1 MVPEPEMAINTIVH
15 LITGFR
21 VPIKPTIVLY
31 FIYLITGSLSLL
43 IVRTIWRDDAVK
55 YSPKIGQLVKLVKTL
70 KSSSQYE
77 AEAQKI
83 QP

>member
-1 MVPEPEMAINTIVH
+1 
-15 LITGFR
+15 
-21 VPIKPTIVLY
+21 
-31 FIYLITGSLSLL
+31 
-43 IVRTIWRDDAVK
+43 VK

>member
-1 MVPEPEMAINTIVH
+1 LIIRDNAKPELGAPGN
-15 LITGFR
+15 
-21 VPIKPTIVLY
+21 
-31 FIYLITGSLSLL
+31 
-43 IVRTIWRDDAVK
+43 VK

-77 AEAQKI
+77 ADTQKI